1 MSETE
6 HLLVSYN
13 FFNLFEFILLLLS
26 TVQLSQV
33 LEMMGAIIKSDKK
46 LLPLEISV
54 SRPALAV

>member
-6 HLLVSYN
+6 DLLVSYN
-13 FFNLFEFILLLLS
+13 FLNLFEFILLLLS

-46 LLPLEISV
+46 LLSLEISV